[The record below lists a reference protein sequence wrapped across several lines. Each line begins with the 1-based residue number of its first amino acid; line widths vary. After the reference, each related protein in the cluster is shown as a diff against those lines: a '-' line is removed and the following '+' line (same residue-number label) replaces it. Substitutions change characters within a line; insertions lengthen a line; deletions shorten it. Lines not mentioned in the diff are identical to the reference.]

1 MNDSSIAR
9 VVGVLFSPVRTFERI
24 RERPTWLVALVVLV
38 VIGVVTSY
46 LVTGKLDMEE
56 VVRDATA
63 QSSRQISEDQLE
75 QAIEFQEKFGAVF
88 AMLGPLF
95 FFPVGCLLIALLVWV
110 TLKLLGSDFSYKTS
124 FAATVHGLV
133 PTGVGGL
140 LALPVILS
148 RAEFSYD
155 DVKTGSILASNLG
168 ALAPEESSLA
178 LQTLLGSIDVFSI
191 WCVVLLSIG
200 YSVVARTSRAKSAS
214 VVIALWAVWIALK
227 VGWAALSS

>member
-1 MNDSSIAR
+1 MENSSFGRLAGVLLAPVKTFQSIA
-9 VVGVLFSPVRTFERI
+9 
-24 RERPTWLVALVVLV
+24 ERPTWVVALVVLV
-38 VIGVVTSY
+38 ALALTASV
-46 LVTGKLDMEE
+46 LMTGRMDMEE
-56 VVRDATA
+56 LVRESVA
-63 QSSRQISEDQLE
+63 QQGREVSEQQVE

-110 TLKLLGSDFSYKTS
+110 TLKLLGSDFPYKTS

-168 ALAPEESSLA
+168 ALAPEDSSLA
-178 LQTLLGSIDVFSI
+178 LQTLLSSIDVFSI

-200 YSVVARTSRAKSAS
+200 YSVVARTSRAKAAA
-214 VVIALWAVWIALK
+214 VVVALWVVWIVIK
-227 VGWAALSS
+227 VGWAAISS